1 MNIVRHSA
9 MLLVAST
16 LPALGQIHYTPSV
29 QRYRL
34 HSTVERSQEQNG
46 QKTSG
51 VITNEQQVTV
61 SLQAPGSKGKLTDKD
76 TLHFAVSLDSV
87 NMNSNLAV
95 QLPDVKVMQ
104 GTKVSGVML
113 PTGQVL
119 SFASDTKSTDGV
131 DRESIVSS
139 MAHFLLT
146 LPATAGPNAAWTD
159 TANTNFSKDG
169 NTLKTS
175 TITKSQVI
183 GDTTIAGQQAWRVHR
198 MSTLIISGT
207 QTQSNQQI
215 TMDGS
220 GTGEAMYYIGTNG
233 VYLGSTSTQKMTET
247 VKAAGIVIPVTQ
259 TATSVVTIIP

>member
-9 MLLVAST
+9 MLLVATT

-46 QKTSG
+46 KKSSG

-61 SLQAPGSKGKLTDKD
+61 ALQAPGSKGTLTDTD
-76 TLHFAVSLDSV
+76 TLHFAVTLDSI
-87 NMNSNLAV
+87 NMSSNLAV
-95 QLPDVKVMQ
+95 QLPNIQVMQ
-104 GTKVSGVML
+104 GTKVSGAML
-113 PTGQVL
+113 PSGKVL
-119 SFASDTKSTDGV
+119 SFNSDTKSTDGV

-146 LPATAGPNAAWTD
+146 LPATASANTTWTD
-159 TANTNFSKDG
+159 TASQDFSKDG
-169 NTLKTS
+169 TSMKTS
-175 TITKSQVI
+175 TITVSQVI
-183 GDTTIAGQQAWRVHR
+183 GDTSVAGQPAWRVHR
-198 MSTLIISGT
+198 TSTLVIAGT
-207 QTQSNQQI
+207 QTQANQLI
-215 TMDGS
+215 SMDGT

-233 VYLGSTSTQKMTET
+233 VYLGSTSTQTMKET

-259 TATSVVTIIP
+259 TATSVVTIIK